1 MSGLKLAVFAICTKW
16 CTHVF
21 VTGYEAVTDEL
32 KSMNEEQMVNLVKD
46 WESDR
51 NDGLCEIT
59 CCPSVGVLREIVTPF
74 VIMQES
80 EQFLH
85 HWKEIWLGLVKEAD
99 GAQVDHLSV
108 VEYVWKP
115 TLQWCCDLL
124 DRIHR
129 GAIKLR
135 ELSQIFNLRNP
146 DQIKVEVTTLVKALL
161 KSGYVLPE
169 EVSRLD
175 WIDPFVDQVK
185 HYRSA
190 FNCQKAAQAVLRFM
204 NRLKLPAEF
213 PLIWGTAIKV
223 S

>member
-1 MSGLKLAVFAICTKW
+1 
-16 CTHVF
+16 
-21 VTGYEAVTDEL
+21 
-32 KSMNEEQMVNLVKD
+32 MVNLVKG
-46 WESDR
+46 WESDS
-51 NDGLCEIT
+51 NNGLCEFT

-85 HWKEIWLGLVKEAD
+85 HWKKMWLGLVEDTD

-115 TLQWCCDLL
+115 TLQWCGELL
-124 DRIHR
+124 DRLHS

-135 ELSQIFNLRNP
+135 ELSQIFDLKNP
-146 DQIKVEVTTLVKALL
+146 HQMKVEVTTLVMALP

-175 WIDPFVDQVK
+175 WIDPFIDQVK
-185 HYRSA
+185 QYSSA
-190 FNCQKAAQAVLRFM
+190 FTCQKATQAVLCFM
-204 NRLKLPAEF
+204 NYLKLPAEF

-223 S
+223 NQ

>member
-1 MSGLKLAVFAICTKW
+1 M
-16 CTHVF
+16 
-21 VTGYEAVTDEL
+21 TGYEAVNDEL
-32 KSMNEEQMVNLVKD
+32 RSMNEEQMANLVKD

-51 NDGLCEIT
+51 NDGLCEFT

-74 VIMQES
+74 VTMQES

-85 HWKEIWLGLVKEAD
+85 HWEKMWLGLVKDTD
-99 GAQVDHLSV
+99 GAQVDRLSV

-115 TLQWCCDLL
+115 TLQWCEELL
-124 DRIHR
+124 DRFHS
-129 GAIKLR
+129 GAVKLR
-135 ELSQIFNLRNP
+135 ELSLIFDLTNP
-146 DQIKVEVTTLVKALL
+146 DQIKAEVTTLVMALP

-185 HYRSA
+185 QYISA
-190 FNCQKAAQAVLRFM
+190 FTCQKAAQAVLRFK
-204 NRLKLPAEF
+204 NRLKLRAEF

-223 S
+223 NQ